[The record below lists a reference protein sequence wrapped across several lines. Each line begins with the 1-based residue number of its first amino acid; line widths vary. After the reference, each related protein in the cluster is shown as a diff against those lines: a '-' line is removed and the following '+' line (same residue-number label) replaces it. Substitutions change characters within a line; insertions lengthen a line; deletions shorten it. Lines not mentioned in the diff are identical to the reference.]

1 MSRKLKIILFVIS
14 NLRKVLRLCAQL
26 VEEWYK
32 LETCQNDK
40 VGVI

>member
-1 MSRKLKIILFVIS
+1 MSRKLQIILFAIR
-14 NLRKVLRLCAQL
+14 NLRKLLRLCSQL